1 MASKHVSDLP
11 PNQSLYVNNL
21 NDKINVETLKK
32 SLREV
37 FAAFGGIIDIIAMK
51 SLKRR
56 GQAWIIFKEISA
68 ATNAL
73 KSLQGFPF
81 YNKPMRINYSRTKS
95 DVVAKGD
102 GTYVERPKKI
112 VKREDLRKGKTAA
125 AAPAQ
130 VAAPAAPQP
139 AAPAPSQKSIQER
152 IGWNPN
158 QGSTPAAQ
166 AAPAKSMGVAEP
178 NRTLFVENLPGEA
191 TDTMLSMLFRQ
202 YPGFQEVRLIPGRNV
217 AFVDYQNEYQAGM
230 ASQGLQGFAM
240 TPEVKLSL
248 TYARK

>member
-1 MASKHVSDLP
+1 MAGRAPISNLP
-11 PNQSLYVNNL
+11 PNQTLYVNNL

-56 GQAWIIFKEISA
+56 GQAWIIFKESSS
-68 ATNAL
+68 ATNAF

-95 DVVAKGD
+95 DVVAKAD

-125 AAPAQ
+125 PAVASAPIMAPAMAS
-130 VAAPAAPQP
+130 AAKEPSKPAV
-139 AAPAPSQKSIQER
+139 PAPTQKSIQ
-152 IGWNPN
+152 
-158 QGSTPAAQ
+158 
-166 AAPAKSMGVAEP
+166 
-178 NRTLFVENLPGEA
+178 
-191 TDTMLSMLFRQ
+191 
-202 YPGFQEVRLIPGRNV
+202 
-217 AFVDYQNEYQAGM
+217 
-230 ASQGLQGFAM
+230 
-240 TPEVKLSL
+240 
-248 TYARK
+248 